1 MNAAGSKPRIVA
13 ARCERHADV
22 SNAVIAEIPEAPDAT
37 ASASA
42 AWPSP
47 NEEMH
52 PMPVMTTRS
61 RTEPLPYH
69 AGPHAST
76 IAVALLLLACSAA
89 TDAARDRFAEIFA
102 RTLQVR
108 QTMHSIRARFTE
120 TTTSSL
126 LQKPLVAHGTVL
138 AAPPS
143 RVLMTYTDPERRIVA
158 IDDQS
163 LTVSWPDRGE
173 REAIDIRQTQKRID
187 QYFAHASLDALRS
200 MFEIVVEP
208 DAAVRGADRVDLR
221 PKRKPIKAGLERL
234 QLWIDRE
241 SLLLVQMQ
249 MTFPGGDTKSIRLD
263 EVTLNVPVTDEM
275 FRIR

>member
-1 MNAAGSKPRIVA
+1 MPTSSAAPGPTSRRACSKSRRAEATATRLTASNRRSFIGGTNAAASKPRIVA

-61 RTEPLPYH
+61 R
-69 AGPHAST
+69 
-76 IAVALLLLACSAA
+76 
-89 TDAARDRFAEIFA
+89 
-102 RTLQVR
+102 
-108 QTMHSIRARFTE
+108 
-120 TTTSSL
+120 
-126 LQKPLVAHGTVL
+126 
-138 AAPPS
+138 
-143 RVLMTYTDPERRIVA
+143 
-158 IDDQS
+158 
-163 LTVSWPDRGE
+163 TVSWPDRGE

-249 MTFPGGDTKSIRLD
+249 MPFPGGGTKSIRLAV
-263 EVTLNVPVTDEM
+263 VTLRVPVTDEM
-275 FRIR
+275 FQIR